1 MKNFFFAM
9 ALALCASGVAFAA
22 EKTEHIKVSGWK
34 CDACPQKT
42 ATALKG
48 VKGVHSASADRS
60 KNEVTVKY
68 DDSKAK
74 RADLEKAIASA
85 GFTAEK

>member
-1 MKNFFFAM
+1 MKNFVF
-9 ALALCASGVAFAA
+9 ALALAMSGAAFAA

-48 VKGVHSASADRS
+48 VKGVHSASADRG
-60 KNEVTVKY
+60 KNEVVVKY

-74 RADLEKAIASA
+74 RADLDKAIAEA
-85 GFTAEK
+85 GFSAEK